1 MTATKF
7 TAPPSVTHTE
17 TPKPKRARKVTR
29 PKPAGDATFAVL
41 HDRRIAYTEHL
52 GTGPVYLLV
61 HGIGG
66 NQTDW
71 ARVTER
77 LVETGQHVITVDLPG
92 HGLSAKDRGDYSLG
106 AMAPQTAGRRTR
118 SASAVKLLWIT
129 EHVGGFQ
136 NRPRPFKAYDLGIGQ
151 QSIPQRLHMLRSCKG
166 RHKHDLHLYPRR
178 LLSVRRNRY
187 AAHKRRV
194 NAQRLTHGF
203 AERVCSLVHDYTLTR
218 VGAPESCSLPLH
230 L

>member
-7 TAPPSVTHTE
+7 TAPPSVTHRD
-17 TPKPKRARKVTR
+17 PKPKRARRVTR

-92 HGLSAKDRGDYSLG
+92 HGLSARTAATTPSVQW
-106 AMAPQTAGRRTR
+106 PQFCATSSTTWGTVKR
-118 SASAVKLLWIT
+118 SWLAT
-129 EHVGGFQ
+129 
-136 NRPRPFKAYDLGIGQ
+136 P
-151 QSIPQRLHMLRSCKG
+151 
-166 RHKHDLHLYPRR
+166 
-178 LLSVRRNRY
+178 SVV
-187 AAHKRRV
+187 A
-194 NAQRLTHGF
+194 
-203 AERVCSLVHDYTLTR
+203 
-218 VGAPESCSLPLH
+218 
-230 L
+230 